1 VTIRI
6 SAAFVSFAAIALTL
20 PCGYSQVT
28 SRVSGTIR
36 DATDAIMQGVTVK
49 LEETSKGTTQTT
61 VTNEAGR
68 YAFPSVKVGTYRVSA
83 EAAGFKKATTE
94 ILAVNVNQ
102 TVDMDFRMEVGQVAD
117 AVEVSAVAAML
128 QTGDSQ
134 VGNLIETRTVV
145 DLPLAARDFM
155 QLSLISPGVSD
166 SSGNS
171 RHQTERASWIGS
183 FSVHGH
189 DPTYNQYL
197 FDGVSGK
204 EASHQTNIFA
214 PSVDAIEEIKIETA
228 NYSAEFGSE
237 AGGHIN
243 VVTRSGTNQI
253 HGVLYEFLRNDKM
266 DARDSF
272 ADRKSK
278 LRRNTFGGTIGGPI
292 LKDKTFYFFSWE
304 SMRLRQGFTQNTTVP
319 DAKMKAGDFSA
330 LLGTDSSLRTP
341 IVLYDWTSGQP
352 FAGNIIPASRQNPLP
367 VKFINE
373 FIPLPNRAGRG
384 TLLPLDNYQSLDP
397 QQTGNDQFIG
407 RVDHT
412 FGAKDRVYGRFII
425 SDVATIGPPVWPAF
439 SYHQDLRGQQPM
451 AQWSHTFSPSVINDF
466 RAGYS
471 RFYER
476 ETSESAYKR
485 NVAAELGLKGACNQP
500 ACYHALYFEVQ
511 DFSSPMGNPSGR
523 TLGQGVSGPRAW
535 KSELFQIHNSLLMVR
550 GNHTMRLGFTGN
562 RYRDTFPEAIRPAGD
577 HIFNGQWTAGAGSRG
592 FALADALMG
601 LPQRILASID
611 IFDPNFRHSHVMPWI
626 QDDWKISRKLTLN
639 LGLRYEWM
647 GRMQANR
654 DTISNFY
661 QTGPNTAVIITPRD
675 ISSPISQK
683 RPDSIG
689 RSLVHND
696 NNNIAPRFGFAYQ
709 AMPKWVARGA
719 YGIFYQRYSAQDAL
733 GMSINPPYIRTGD
746 VTLGVR
752 QQDIATYPMDD
763 LTPVVNFVAPGSR
776 PAVNA
781 IDINAKDGYVQ
792 QWNFHIEHSLA
803 ESLVL
808 KIGYV
813 GTKSTGLDAFRYN
826 NQPLPGP
833 GDVQSRRPFSN
844 ISTIRLSKSEGFA
857 TYHGMELEAQKRF
870 SKGVSFTTGYTWA
883 RTIDNGGIYET
894 NLNPYDTVHNK
905 ALSAFHREHRYFLAG
920 VLEIPVG
927 RGRAFGSNLNRA
939 LDAVVGGWQLSSFL
953 VLETGNP
960 ISVTTSGDNLNTGG
974 NYLQVPDRIA
984 EPNLPSGDRTRSRFF
999 NTEAFVRPALY
1010 QLGNA
1015 GRRILVGPGTRNLD
1029 LSFVKQFTV
1038 TERISLQLRGELF
1051 NATNHPNWGNPG
1063 TTLGTASFGIITS
1076 NSNLPRQVQIGLKLR
1091 Y

>member
-1 VTIRI
+1 MRFPNLLIVGL
-6 SAAFVSFAAIALTL
+6 FAASLAH
-20 PCGYSQVT
+20 SQVT
-28 SRVSGTIR
+28 SRVSGTVR
-36 DATDAIMQGVTVK
+36 DSTDAVITGVSVK
-49 LEETSKGTTQTT
+49 LEDTRDGTVQTS

-68 YAFPSVKVGTYRVSA
+68 YAFPSVKVGTFRVTV

-94 ILAVNVNQ
+94 MFQVNVNQ
-102 TVDMDFRMEVGQVAD
+102 TVDMDFRMEIGQVSD
-117 AVEVSAVAAML
+117 AVEVSSAAAIL
-128 QTGDSQ
+128 QTSDSQ

-145 DLPLAARDFM
+145 ELPLAARDFM

-166 SSGNS
+166 NGGNQ

-214 PSVDAIEEIKIETA
+214 PSVDAIQEIKIETA
-228 NYSAEFGSE
+228 NYSAEFGGE

-253 HGVLYEFLRNDKM
+253 HGVIYEFLRNDRM

-278 LRRNTFGGTIGGPI
+278 LRRNTFGGTVGGPI
-292 LKDKTFYFFSWE
+292 KKDKTFYFFSLE
-304 SMRLRQGFTQNTTVP
+304 GMRLRQGFTQNTTVP
-319 DAKMKAGDFSA
+319 DARMKSGDFSA

-341 IVLYDWTSGQP
+341 IALYDWTNGTP
-352 FAGNIIPASRQNPLP
+352 FAGNIIPASRQHPFP
-367 VKFINE
+367 VKFIND
-373 FIPLPNRAGRG
+373 FIPLPNRTGRG
-384 TLLPLDNYQSLDP
+384 TLLPLDNYQSLEA
-397 QQTGNDQFIG
+397 QQTANNQFLGRIDQ
-407 RVDHT
+407 T
-412 FGAKDRVYGRFII
+412 FGSKDRIYGRYII
-425 SDVATIGPPVWPAF
+425 SDIATVGPPVWPAF

-451 AQWSHTFSPSVINDF
+451 AVWSHTISPRMINDF

-476 ETSESAYKR
+476 ETTESAYKR
-485 NVAAELGLKGACNQP
+485 NVAAEYGLKGACNQ
-500 ACYHALYFEVQ
+500 ASCYHAPYFEVQ

-535 KSELFQIHNSLLMVR
+535 KSELFQIHNSLLIVR
-550 GNHTMRLGFTGN
+550 GTHTIRAGFTGN
-562 RYRDTFPEAIRPAGD
+562 RHRDTFPEAIRPAGD
-577 HIFNGQWTAGAGSRG
+577 HIFNGQWTASGATSRG

-611 IFDPNFRHSHVMPWI
+611 IFDPNFRYSHAMPWM
-626 QDDWKISRKLTLN
+626 QDDWKVSRKLTLN
-639 LGLRYEWM
+639 LGVRYEWM
-647 GRMQANR
+647 GRFVANR

-661 QTGPNTAVIITPRD
+661 QTGPNTAIIITPKSTGSA
-675 ISSPISQK
+675 IAQV
-683 RPDSIG
+683 RPDSLG
-689 RSLVHND
+689 RSLVNND

-709 AMPKWVARGA
+709 AASKWVARGA

-752 QQDIATYPMDD
+752 AVDVATYPIDD

-776 PAVNA
+776 PALNA
-781 IDINAKDGYVQ
+781 VDINAKDGLVQ
-792 QWNFHIEHSLA
+792 QWNFHLEHSLTSSTVVTA
-803 ESLVL
+803 
-808 KIGYV
+808 GYV

-826 NQPLPGP
+826 NQALPGP

-844 ISTIRLSKSEGFA
+844 LSTVRLSKSEGFA
-857 TYHGMELEAQKRF
+857 TYHGMEIAARQRLW
-870 SKGVSFTTGYTWA
+870 KGISYTMGYTWA

-894 NLNPYDTVHNK
+894 TMNPYNTVNDK
-905 ALSAFHREHRYFLAG
+905 ALSAFHREHRYFVAG
-920 VLEIPVG
+920 IWEIPYG
-927 RGRAFGSNLNRA
+927 RGRTFGNHVNRA
-939 LDAVVGGWQLSSFL
+939 VDAVLGGWQLSNFL
-953 VLETGNP
+953 VFETGVP
-960 ISVTTSGDNLNTGG
+960 ISVTTLGDNLNTGG
-974 NYLQVPDRIA
+974 NYLQVPNRLA
-984 EPNLPSGDRTRSRFF
+984 EANLPRDQRTRSRFF
-999 NTEAFVRPALY
+999 NTDAFVRPPQY
-1010 QLGNA
+1010 QIGNA
-1015 GRRILVGPGTRNLD
+1015 GRRILIGPATSNLD
-1029 LSFVKQFTV
+1029 LSFVKQFNF
-1038 TERISLQLRGELF
+1038 TERISLQLRAEMF

-1063 TTLGTASFGIITS
+1063 TTLGTAAFGIVTS

>member
-1 VTIRI
+1 MRIPRLLPSVVLASLTI
-6 SAAFVSFAAIALTL
+6 SVGS
-20 PCGYSQVT
+20 GQVA

-36 DATDAIMQGVTVK
+36 DATDAVMPHVNVT
-49 LEETSKGTTQTT
+49 LEEIDKGTTETA

-68 YAFPSVKVGTYRVSA
+68 YVFPTVKVGTYRVSA
-83 EAAGFKKATTE
+83 AAAGFKKSTTE
-94 ILAVNVNQ
+94 SFPVNVNQ
-102 TVDMDFRMEVGQVAD
+102 TVEMDFRMEVGQVSD
-117 AVEVSAVAAML
+117 AVEVSALAAIL
-128 QTGDSQ
+128 QTSDSQ

-155 QLSLISPGVSD
+155 QLSLISAGVSD

-171 RHQTERASWIGS
+171 RHQTERGSWVGS

-197 FDGVSGK
+197 FDGVAGK

-214 PSVDAIEEIKIETA
+214 PSVDAIQEIKIETA

-243 VVTRSGTNQI
+243 VVTRSGSNQI
-253 HGVLYEFLRNDKM
+253 HGVLYEFLRNDKL

-278 LRRNTFGGTIGGPI
+278 LRRNTFGGTVGGPV

-319 DAKMKAGDFSA
+319 DAKMKSGDFSA

-341 IVLYDWTSGQP
+341 IVLYDWTTGQP
-352 FAGNIIPASRQNPLP
+352 FPGNIIPKDRQHPLP
-367 VKFINE
+367 VNFINE
-373 FIPLPNRAGRG
+373 FIPLPNRVGRG
-384 TLLPLDNYQSLDP
+384 TLLPLDNYQSLEA
-397 QQTGNDQFIG
+397 QQTANNQFVGRLDHNLGSNDKI
-407 RVDHT
+407 
-412 FGAKDRVYGRFII
+412 YGRYII
-425 SDVATIGPPVWPAF
+425 SDIATIGPPVWPAF
-439 SYHQDLRGQQPM
+439 SYHQDMRGQQPM
-451 AQWSHTFSPSVINDF
+451 ANWTHTFGPAVINDF

-476 ETSESAYKR
+476 ETTESAYKR

-500 ACYHALYFEVQ
+500 ACYHAPYFEVQ

-535 KSELFQIHNSLLMVR
+535 KSELFQIHNSLMIVR
-550 GNHTMRLGFTGN
+550 GKHTTRVGFTGN

-577 HIFNGQWTAGAGSRG
+577 HIFNGQWTAGSGSRG

-611 IFDPNFRHSHVMPWI
+611 IFDPNFRHSHAMPWI
-626 QDDWKISRKLTLN
+626 QDDWKITRKLTLN
-639 LGLRYEWM
+639 FGLRYEWM
-647 GRMQANR
+647 GRMVANR
-654 DTISNFY
+654 DKIANFY
-661 QTGPNTAVIITPRD
+661 QTGPNTAVIITPQD
-675 ISSPISQK
+675 TGSPLAQK
-683 RPDSIG
+683 RPDSLG
-689 RSLVHND
+689 RSLVTND

-709 AMPKWVARGA
+709 PTSKWVARGA
-719 YGIFYQRYSAQDAL
+719 YGVFYQRYSAQDAL
-733 GMSINPPYIRTGD
+733 GMSINPPFIRTGD

-752 QQDIATYPMDD
+752 QQDIATYPIDD

-792 QWNFHIEHSLA
+792 QWNFYLERSVS
-803 ESLVL
+803 ESLVV
-808 KIGYV
+808 KAGYV

-826 NQPLPGP
+826 NQPQPGP
-833 GDVQSRRPFSN
+833 GDVQSRRPFPN
-844 ISTIRLSKSEGFA
+844 LSTIRLSKSEGFA
-857 TYHGMELEAQKRF
+857 TYHGMELSAQQRF
-870 SKGVSFTTGYTWA
+870 SKGISFTTGYTWS
-883 RTIDNGGIYET
+883 RTIDSGGIYET
-894 NLNPYDTVHNK
+894 TLNPYNTVNDK
-905 ALSAFHREHRYFLAG
+905 ALSAFHRAHRFFLAG
-920 VLEIPVG
+920 VWEVPYG
-927 RGRAFGSNLNRA
+927 RGRAFGTNMNRV
-939 LDAVVGGWQLSSFL
+939 LDAFLGGWQLSNFL
-953 VLETGNP
+953 VFETGTP
-960 ISVTTSGDNLNTGG
+960 ISVTTLGDNLNTGG
-974 NYLQVPDRIA
+974 NYLQVPNRIA
-984 EPNLPSGDRTRSRFF
+984 EANLPRGERTRARFF
-999 NTEAFVRPALY
+999 NTDAFVRPPMY

-1015 GRRILVGPGTRNLD
+1015 GRRILIGPATSNLD
-1029 LSFVKQFTV
+1029 LSFVKQFTI
-1038 TERISLQLRGELF
+1038 TESKSLQLRGELF
-1051 NATNHPNWGNPG
+1051 NATNHPNWGAPG
-1063 TTLGTASFGIITS
+1063 TTLGTSSFGIITS